1 MDAADPRA
9 AIEDTAA
16 WEAPPRRRTDPPA
29 APVLSVDGFEGPLDW
44 LVELAR
50 ARRIDLEKISILAL
64 IESFEA
70 AMLEALAPQAA
81 APTLAR
87 WADWLVLAADLTVL
101 RSRLLLPADAAATR
115 DAEAEAETLRRRLLG
130 RAAITAAACWLERQP
145 QLGRDVF
152 ARGASDEARAT
163 QRGRAGDIT
172 ALLRA
177 CLVALALP
185 EDRGAAYRLP
195 PRPLWTTADAVR
207 RIRRVLAGLGQAGC
221 GLGAFLPPVP
231 ASAPDRDL
239 RCRAAVASTFV
250 GGLEL
255 ARDGV
260 LALRQ
265 ERAFGQI
272 SARSSDHG

>member
-1 MDAADPRA
+1 MDAADPRE

-16 WEAPPRRRTDPPA
+16 WEAPPRRRADPAA
-29 APVLSVDGFEGPLDW
+29 APVLSVDGFRGTARLAGRAGANPPHRPREGLDRGTDKF
-44 LVELAR
+44 VRGGDAG
-50 ARRIDLEKISILAL
+50 
-64 IESFEA
+64 
-70 AMLEALAPQAA
+70 ALAPQVA

-87 WADWLVLAADLTVL
+87 WADWLVLAADLTML
-101 RSRLLLPADAAATR
+101 RSRQLLPADATARRA
-115 DAEAEAETLRRRLLG
+115 AEAEAETLRRRLLD
-130 RAAITAAACWLERQP
+130 RAAITAAAGWLERQP

-163 QRGRAGDIT
+163 KRGRAGDIT

-195 PRPLWTTADAVR
+195 AKPFWTAADAVL
-207 RIRRVLAGLGQAGC
+207 RIRRLLAGLGQARC
-221 GLGAFLPPVP
+221 GLGAFLPAIP

-239 RCRAAVASTFV
+239 RCRAALASTFV

-260 LALRQ
+260 IALRQ
-265 ERAFGQI
+265 ERAFGQTLV
-272 SARSSDHG
+272 ARREI